1 MSSKICKFCQKS
13 GLTWNYNGPIKK
25 WELLEPDGNKHRCLI
40 LRKPQASVSHT
51 PKINIKND
59 PKINKALRI
68 FAKHLEKE
76 KGTNRRNYILGPA
89 RDYKKR

>member
-1 MSSKICKFCQKS
+1 MSKSCKFCNKS

-25 WELLEPDGNKHRCLI
+25 WELLEADGNKHRCLI
-40 LRKPQASVSHT
+40 LRKPQANT
-51 PKINIKND
+51 PTAPRDFKND

-76 KGTNRRNYILGPA
+76 EGTNRRNYILGPA
-89 RDYKKR
+89 RNYKKR